1 MTVRA
6 ASERDLAAMD
16 AVSALNEVGE
26 AESIPTMSPQAVP
39 AVLRHVFETGTMF
52 VAEQDGE
59 VLAFAGAITRGPV
72 TYLTDLFDHPQTQ
85 SGGLGKTVSQQS
97 GDKAPLSARHL
108 LVSSC
113 PGQHVPCSAVQSALL
128 TDERQCWYL
137 IYQDKRISL

>member
-59 VLAFAGAITRGPV
+59 GLAFAGAITCGPV
-72 TYLTDLFDHPQTQ
+72 TYLTGLFDHPQTQ
-85 SGGLGKTVSQQS
+85 SGGLGKTVSQ
-97 GDKAPLSARHL
+97 
-108 LVSSC
+108 
-113 PGQHVPCSAVQSALL
+113 HVPCSAVQSALL
-128 TDERQCWYL
+128 TDGRQCWYL

>member
-1 MTVRA
+1 
-6 ASERDLAAMD
+6 MD

-85 SGGLGKTVSQQS
+85 SGDVGKTVSRQS
-97 GDKAPLSARHL
+97 GDKAPLSARHQ
-108 LVSSC
+108 LVSPC
-113 PGQHVPCSAVQSALL
+113 PGRHVPCSAVQRTLL
-128 TDERQCWYL
+128 TDERQC
-137 IYQDKRISL
+137 